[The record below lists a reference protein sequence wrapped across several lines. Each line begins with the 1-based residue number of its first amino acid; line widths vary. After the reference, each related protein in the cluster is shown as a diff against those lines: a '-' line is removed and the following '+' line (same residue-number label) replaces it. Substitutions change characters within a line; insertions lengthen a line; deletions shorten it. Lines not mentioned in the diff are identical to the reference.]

1 VTSPP
6 FLFELLGSQHKKERA
21 AFSCGVESLDKYF
34 HEQVSQDVRRR
45 VTACYVALEAATRAI
60 AGYYTLAA
68 GGVLL
73 TDMPEATI
81 KRLPRYPTVPV
92 ARVGRLAV
100 ALDFRARKLGAA
112 MLYDAALRASR
123 SEVAVFGLVV
133 DAKGDQAVT
142 FCEHHGFVAL
152 GSGSRQ
158 LVLSLKNIGAG
169 G

>member
-1 VTSPP
+1 MKSPP
-6 FLFELLGSQHKKERA
+6 FVFELLGSQHKKARA
-21 AFSCGVESLDKYF
+21 AFSCGVEVLDKYF

-45 VTACYVALEAATRAI
+45 VTACYVALEAATHAI

-100 ALDFRARKLGAA
+100 
-112 MLYDAALRASR
+112 
-123 SEVAVFGLVV
+123 VAVFGLIV
-133 DAKGDQAVT
+133 DAQDDQAVS
-142 FCEHHGFVAL
+142 F
-152 GSGSRQ
+152 
-158 LVLSLKNIGAG
+158 
-169 G
+169 